1 MNHDFLSNF
10 KLSRKVAFH
19 LFVLAFLMY
28 FILHSVYGNL
38 GVIAYFKLNQKIEKA
53 QEELSA
59 LRAERIEIEHRV
71 KLLRPESLD
80 KDMLDEQ
87 ARNILGVAA
96 PSEQVFTIAPEG
108 KDQDSRKSSTEQNL
122 NHENNSKPQGQ
133 NRKQQ

>member
-1 MNHDFLSNF
+1 MNQGFLSNF

-38 GVIAYFKLNQKIEKA
+38 GIIAYFKLNQKIEKA

-96 PSEQVFTIAPEG
+96 PSEQVFTIAPEA
-108 KDQDSRKSSTEQNL
+108 KNQDSNKHAIEQNSGPK
-122 NHENNSKPQGQ
+122 NN
-133 NRKQQ
+133 NVQQE